1 MYCRV
6 YLTEKI
12 KPGST
17 IYIKSLIKFVSNLF
31 SQVNLSTKQKR
42 HYYEG
47 EIFTKTLAVLIVLL
61 L

>member
-31 SQVNLSTKQKR
+31 SQVNLSTK
-42 HYYEG
+42 
-47 EIFTKTLAVLIVLL
+47 
-61 L
+61 